1 MTMNINESFEMVSK
15 AADESYA
22 NLRKLA
28 DINLNVWDQL
38 ASKQMEVMK
47 LCLETGNKQVELGK
61 DVKRVDELFGKQ
73 AELARELGEQ
83 LVESNQ
89 QVVEILNNSREEY
102 QGWLEAGMEQAKGRM
117 EQAAPVKTR
126 KAA

>member
-1 MTMNINESFEMVSK
+1 MNINKTFELAIK
-15 AADESYA
+15 AADENYA

-38 ASKQMEVMK
+38 AGKQMEVMK
-47 LCLETGNKQVELGK
+47 MFFETGNKQVEMSK
-61 DVKRVDELFGKQ
+61 DVKRIDELFGKQ

-89 QVVEILNNSREEY
+89 QVVEILSKSREDY
-102 QGWLEAGMEQAKGRM
+102 QGWFEAGIEQASSRM
-117 EQAAPVKTR
+117 EQVVPAKTR